1 MRIFRTSLLTL
12 FALSTIFIQQPV
24 AHAHTKLISSTPAA
38 GAVVEEWPSEISL
51 IFDED
56 LITVGEEK
64 SNFLV
69 VNNAAGDQ
77 ISSDDEVINGS
88 EIKVSLEA
96 NTITGPVLVYYRVVS
111 ADGHPVEGE
120 YSFNFGTLQEGA
132 ETAEGVQNEEKSKYP
147 IGIFIATALFITTS
161 LFFGIYA
168 YRRRNHA

>member
-1 MRIFRTSLLTL
+1 MKAFKPIVACCLILALTTAP
-12 FALSTIFIQQPV
+12 AL
-24 AHAHTKLISSTPAA
+24 AHAEFVSSDPAA
-38 GAVVEEWPSEISL
+38 GSLVQEWPAQISVT
-51 IFDED
+51 FNED
-56 LITVGEEK
+56 LLTVGNEK

-69 VNNAAGDQ
+69 VNNAVGDQ
-77 ISSDDEVINGS
+77 ISADDEVLDGS
-88 EIKVSLEA
+88 KITVSLDP

-147 IGIFIATALFITTS
+147 IGIYIATALFITTS

-168 YRRRNHA
+168 YRRRNRA

>member
-1 MRIFRTSLLTL
+1 VSFHKVLVLSALLVIGQP
-12 FALSTIFIQQPV
+12 LS
-24 AHAHTKLISSTPAA
+24 ANAHTELISSLPLA
-38 GAVVEEWPSEISL
+38 GTLVEEWPTEISL
-51 IFDED
+51 TFNED
-56 LITVGEEK
+56 LITVGDEK

-69 VNNAAGDQ
+69 VNNSVGDQ
-77 ISSDDEVINGS
+77 ISADDEVLEGS
-88 EIKVSLEA
+88 KITVSLDP

-147 IGIFIATALFITTS
+147 IGIYIATALFITTS

-168 YRRRNHA
+168 YRRRKHA

>member
-1 MRIFRTSLLTL
+1 MKAFKPIVACCLILALTTAP
-12 FALSTIFIQQPV
+12 AL
-24 AHAHTKLISSTPAA
+24 AHAEFVSSDPAA
-38 GAVVEEWPSEISL
+38 GSLVQEWPAQISVT
-51 IFDED
+51 FNED
-56 LITVGEEK
+56 LLTVGTEK

-69 VNNAAGDQ
+69 VNNAVGDQ
-77 ISSDDEVINGS
+77 ISADDEVLDGS
-88 EIKVSLEA
+88 KITVSLDP

-147 IGIFIATALFITTS
+147 IGIYIATALFITTS

>member
-1 MRIFRTSLLTL
+1 MKALKLIIAATL
-12 FALSTIFIQQPV
+12 VLAFTTTPAL
-24 AHAHTKLISSTPAA
+24 AHTEFVSSDPAA
-38 GAVVEEWPSEISL
+38 GSLVEQWPTEISVT
-51 IFDED
+51 FNED
-56 LITVGEEK
+56 LITVGDEK

-69 VNNAAGDQ
+69 VNNAVGDQ
-77 ISSDDEVINGS
+77 VSADDEVLEGS
-88 EIKVSLEA
+88 KITVSLDP

-120 YSFNFGTLQEGA
+120 YSFNFGTLAEGT